1 MTESNKPGDE
11 KAVPPNE
18 TGPIDVVPE
27 HVAVYLRMRAIFG
40 DPGKRSP
47 DARKRAKKSKE
58 AKSVPY
64 GAGRDPRGIDDIL
77 TGLTARLG
85 WTSSLAKADL
95 LASWSELAGE
105 ETALHS
111 EPISIEDG
119 VLLVRCD
126 STAWATQLRLMR
138 RQITTNIATRFPD
151 AAIESV
157 RFDGPNAPSWKRGP
171 RSIPGR
177 GPRDTYG

>member
-1 MTESNKPGDE
+1 MSESKDPDATNRDPVE
-11 KAVPPNE
+11 AL
-18 TGPIDVVPE
+18 PE
-27 HVAVYLRMRAIFG
+27 HVGVYLRMRAIFG
-40 DPGKRSP
+40 DPNSRSP

-58 AKSVPY
+58 STSAPY
-64 GAGRDPRGIDDIL
+64 GSGRDPKGIDDIL
-77 TGLTARLG
+77 QGLTARLG
-85 WTSSLAKADL
+85 WTSPLAKAEL

-111 EPISIEDG
+111 EPTAIEDG
-119 VLLVRCD
+119 VLIVRCD

-138 RQITTNIATRFPD
+138 REITTNIATRFPD
-151 AAIESV
+151 AGIESV
-157 RFDGPNAPSWKRGP
+157 KFDGPNAPSWKRGP

>member
-1 MTESNKPGDE
+1 MSEPTDGAAGEP
-11 KAVPPNE
+11 
-18 TGPIDVVPE
+18 VPE
-27 HVAVYLRMRAIFG
+27 HIAVYLRMRALFG

-58 AKSVPY
+58 TASAPY

-77 TGLTARLG
+77 DGLTVRLG
-85 WTSSLAKADL
+85 WTSPLARAEL
-95 LASWSELAGE
+95 LDSWAELAGQ
-105 ETALHS
+105 ETASHS
-111 EPISIEDG
+111 EPVSVEDG

-138 RQITTNIATRFPD
+138 GQITTSIAQRFPD
-151 AAIESV
+151 AGIESIK
-157 RFDGPNAPSWKRGP
+157 FDGPNAPSWKRGT

>member
-1 MTESNKPGDE
+1 MSDPTEEP
-11 KAVPPNE
+11 A
-18 TGPIDVVPE
+18 PE
-27 HVAVYLRMRAIFG
+27 HIAVYLRIRALFG

-58 AKSVPY
+58 GSSAPY

-77 TGLTARLG
+77 DGLSTRLG
-85 WTSSLAKADL
+85 WTSPLARAEL
-95 LASWSELAGE
+95 LASWAELAGE

-111 EPISIEDG
+111 EPVAIEDG
-119 VLLVRCD
+119 VLTVRCD
-126 STAWATQLRLMR
+126 STAWATQLRMMR
-138 RQITTNIATRFPD
+138 GQITTSIAQRFPD
-151 AAIESV
+151 AGIESV
-157 RFDGPNAPSWKRGP
+157 KFDGPNAPSWKKGT